1 MNAWIE
7 LATSI
12 NSLPNCLSLI
22 ITYPA
27 VHETF
32 MKNLDSINGGGVPL
46 IYQNDH
52 DLLNLVEI
60 LSKASFL
67 I

>member
-27 VHETF
+27 VYETF
-32 MKNLDSINGGGVPL
+32 MKNLDSINGGGGG
-46 IYQNDH
+46 
-52 DLLNLVEI
+52 
-60 LSKASFL
+60 ASH